1 MAIPLY
7 TVFRNF
13 TDFSKFGQKMVKKG
27 PKRGVFGK
35 NQEYLPYELE
45 LVCFF
50 GLLLILTLKGAVV
63 KPRSGLKSRS
73 VYSDWNLSER

>member
-1 MAIPLY
+1 VAKL
-7 TVFRNF
+7 TNF
-13 TDFSKFGQKMVKKG
+13 LKFGPKMVKKG

-50 GLLLILTLKGAVV
+50 GLLLILSWFYVFRTGKYGFWVQV
-63 KPRSGLKSRS
+63 IS
-73 VYSDWNLSER
+73 